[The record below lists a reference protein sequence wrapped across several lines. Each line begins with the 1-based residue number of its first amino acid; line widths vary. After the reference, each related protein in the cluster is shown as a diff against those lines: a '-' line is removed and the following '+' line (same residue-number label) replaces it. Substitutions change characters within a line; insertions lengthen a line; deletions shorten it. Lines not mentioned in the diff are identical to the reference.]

1 MKHTIEDAIKDLN
14 NQLDVFYE
22 GKRFVKSH
30 QVSKSNYILVYY
42 IKSTLSNKPDADYQ
56 FAQGNDLK
64 AMRGYIM
71 ALANIINLGGRLGID
86 RVEGLLCNSKQYI
99 LG

>member
-1 MKHTIEDAIKDLN
+1 MKHFIEDAIKDLN

-22 GKRFVKSH
+22 GKRFVKHH
-30 QVSKSNYILVYY
+30 QVSNSNYVLVYY
-42 IKSTLSNKPDADYQ
+42 VKSTIANVKDEDYQ

-71 ALANIINLGGRLGID
+71 ALANIINLTGRLG
-86 RVEGLLCNSKQYI
+86 VEQVEKLLCHSKQYI